1 LKRSFWD
8 LKIGRE
14 ERKREKPGGAE
25 RKRERRARLLT
36 KKIAARK

>member
-1 LKRSFWD
+1 LERSFWD

-14 ERKREKPGGAE
+14 ERKRKKPARAE
-25 RKRERRARLLT
+25 RKRERRKQLLT

>member
-1 LKRSFWD
+1 LERSFWD

-14 ERKREKPGGAE
+14 DVKEKSRAGPERKRD
-25 RKRERRARLLT
+25 RRERLLA